1 MSAEDRRP
9 EWVLVVIVC
18 GWLCVFFFFLVF
30 QVSNSASQRL
40 LVFGPVLEFGE
51 VSTPPTPFRLP
62 LYSFL
67 VCVGTLPG
75 FSLHAEGAIELFIFV
90 AAATVRVL
98 TFKQPRKF
106 STVDLTIKDTNQA
119 HKRFHLG

>member
-1 MSAEDRRP
+1 M
-9 EWVLVVIVC
+9 WVVVRV
-18 GWLCVFFFFLVF
+18 FFLVF
-30 QVSNSASQRL
+30 EVSNSASERL
-40 LVFGPVLEFGE
+40 LVFGPVLEFGK
-51 VSTPPTPFRLP
+51 VSLPTPTPFSLL

-75 FSLHAEGAIELFIFV
+75 FSLHAEGAIEQFIFV
-90 AAATVRVL
+90 AAATVRLL